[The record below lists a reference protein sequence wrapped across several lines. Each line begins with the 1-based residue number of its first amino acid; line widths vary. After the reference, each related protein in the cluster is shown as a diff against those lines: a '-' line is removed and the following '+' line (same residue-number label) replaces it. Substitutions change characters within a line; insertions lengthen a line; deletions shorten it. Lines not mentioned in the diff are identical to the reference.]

1 MNDEDGAPTPL
12 SALRFARLPKR
23 RDDAA
28 GEIALALA
36 MRAARLAPGVYP
48 GAVAR
53 ILFKLGGV
61 SPLEVAE
68 IHLAQTGAR
77 HKLRVREEDAR
88 RLVGAGHAARD
99 NTEHVTIAREIAQS
113 ALARARQGL
122 VGARPAVAMVF
133 RARRGTMAHEDDLQ
147 RRARALRT
155 SRRIGKV
162 SFDDL
167 GNPARHAHD
176 DVGARSERASQAP
189 RALAPL
195 GVFRTHGDDP
205 RTDQGQ
211 NHCVEAH
218 QPLERPVSVE
228 RAYEFLSTVRDT
240 AGKSRGHAALRKLRR
255 VDEIV
260 RREPELFAH
269 EGPLPRMR
277 ATYHENHRSMPP
289 ATSMASIASSAH
301 CRNHPAKSPV
311 TPPKRDRATWRY
323 HASTKSPATAIRA
336 PTA

>member
-1 MNDEDGAPTPL
+1 
-12 SALRFARLPKR
+12 
-23 RDDAA
+23 
-28 GEIALALA
+28 
-36 MRAARLAPGVYP
+36 
-48 GAVAR
+48 
-53 ILFKLGGV
+53 
-61 SPLEVAE
+61 
-68 IHLAQTGAR
+68 
-77 HKLRVREEDAR
+77 
-88 RLVGAGHAARD
+88 
-99 NTEHVTIAREIAQS
+99 
-113 ALARARQGL
+113 
-122 VGARPAVAMVF
+122 MVF
-133 RARRGTMAHEDDLQ
+133 RARRGTMAHEDDFQ
-147 RRARALRT
+147 KRARTLRP

-167 GNPARHAHD
+167 GYPARHAHD

-195 GVFRTHGDDP
+195 GVFRTHRDDP
-205 RTDQGQ
+205 RADQGQ
-211 NHCVEAH
+211 NHYVEAD

-228 RAYEFLSTVRDT
+228 RAYEFLSTVSDT
-240 AGKSRGHAALRKLRR
+240 AGKSRGHAGLRKLRR

-260 RREPELFAH
+260 CREPELFAH

-277 ATYHENHRSMPP
+277 ATYHEHHRSMPP

-323 HASTKSPATAIRA
+323 HASAKSPATAIRA

>member
-12 SALRFARLPKR
+12 GALRFARLPKR

-48 GAVAR
+48 GAVAH
-53 ILFKLGGV
+53 ILFKLGGA
-61 SPLEVAE
+61 SPLEVTE

-99 NTEHVTIAREIAQS
+99 NTEHVTIAREVAQS

-147 RRARALRT
+147 RRARALRP
-155 SRRIGKV
+155 SRSIGKV

-195 GVFRTHGDDP
+195 GVFRMHRDDP
-205 RTDQGQ
+205 RADQGQ
-211 NHCVEAH
+211 NHCVEAD

-228 RAYEFLSTVRDT
+228 RAYEFLSMVRDA

-277 ATYHENHRSMPP
+277 AAYHENHRSIPP

-323 HASTKSPATAIRA
+323 HASAKSPATAIRA

>member
-1 MNDEDGAPTPL
+1 
-12 SALRFARLPKR
+12 
-23 RDDAA
+23 
-28 GEIALALA
+28 

-53 ILFKLGGV
+53 ILFKLGGA

-99 NTEHVTIAREIAQS
+99 NTEHVTIAREVAQS

-122 VGARPAVAMVF
+122 VGARPAVSMVF
-133 RARRGTMAHEDDLQ
+133 RARRGTMAHEDDFQ
-147 RRARALRT
+147 RRARA
-155 SRRIGKV
+155 
-162 SFDDL
+162 
-167 GNPARHAHD
+167 
-176 DVGARSERASQAP
+176 
-189 RALAPL
+189 
-195 GVFRTHGDDP
+195 HGDDP
-205 RTDQGQ
+205 RADQGQ
-211 NHCVEAH
+211 NHCVEAD

-228 RAYEFLSTVRDT
+228 RAYEFLSTVRDA
-240 AGKSRGHAALRKLRR
+240 AGKSRGLAALRKLRR

-277 ATYHENHRSMPP
+277 ATYHEHHRSMPP
-289 ATSMASIASSAH
+289 ATSTASIASSAH

-323 HASTKSPATAIRA
+323 HASVKSPATAIRA